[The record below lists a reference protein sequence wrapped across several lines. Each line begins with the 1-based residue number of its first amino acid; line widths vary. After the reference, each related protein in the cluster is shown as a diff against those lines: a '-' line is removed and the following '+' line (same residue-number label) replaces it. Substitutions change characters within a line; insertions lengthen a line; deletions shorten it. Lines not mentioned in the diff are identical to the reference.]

1 MPWFTVQITAQHATW
16 LAVAA
21 LVVMAHKPNHRARLH
36 CYTTVAT
43 MWPLQDQASQS
54 LGTFSAEPE
63 SGTIPAKGSKVIT
76 LNLQATRLGRIQLP
90 VYVRVAG
97 SKNKPLQLVA
107 DAKAVGPWLD
117 FAVKPKA
124 ARAASSSCG
133 APAAA
138 EASDATATA
147 GAGEAA
153 AAAGAMP
160 GTLDGGSLPALHAE
174 VSSASQLTTASKAGG
189 RKGKGPKEPAA
200 PQWAAGASI
209 KFDKVQVLQPHSQ
222 VLLLR
227 NTTHIAAD
235 VKLFVEG
242 RDSVFEVGTGGFCLH
257 LHHTPFHNDGM
268 CSCFCGASAHTQHAC
283 CQCTSPCQQ
292 QSSV

>member
-1 MPWFTVQITAQHATW
+1 
-16 LAVAA
+16 
-21 LVVMAHKPNHRARLH
+21 
-36 CYTTVAT
+36 

-54 LGTFSAEPE
+54 LGTFSAVPE

-76 LNLQATRLGRIQLP
+76 LNLQAERLGRIQLP

-97 SKNKPLQLVA
+97 SRNKPLQLVA
-107 DAKAVGPWLD
+107 DAKAMGPWLD

-124 ARAASSSCG
+124 ARAAGSSCG
-133 APAAA
+133 APAAAA

-153 AAAGAMP
+153 AAGGAMP
-160 GTLDGGSLPALHAE
+160 GTLDGGSLPVLHAE

-200 PQWAAGASI
+200 PQWAAAASI
-209 KFDKVQVLQPHSQ
+209 KFDKVQVLHPHSQ

-227 NTTHIAAD
+227 NTTLIAAD

-242 RDSVFEVGTGGFCLH
+242 RDSVFEVGTAAFVC
-257 LHHTPFHNDGM
+257 N
-268 CSCFCGASAHTQHAC
+268 
-283 CQCTSPCQQ
+283 CTA
-292 QSSV
+292 